1 MTDAAVI
8 QATFADFRIIK
19 GRKQTQLVFEVPI
32 EQADEA
38 LRIMG
43 GLPRSD
49 AERWFAIARLEPKA
63 ATTSKEAPEKPR
75 QHFSEMPLP
84 QQIALRCGDKRF
96 WDFILSTQ
104 RKFAGS
110 SEDAAACVRSYCG
123 VKSRSEI
130 QPGTAAAEK
139 WKRLDD
145 QYYFFQRGE

>member
-8 QATFADFRIIK
+8 QATFADFKIIK
-19 GRKQTQLVFEVPI
+19 GRKQTQLVFEIPI
-32 EQADEA
+32 EQADDA

-63 ATTSKEAPEKPR
+63 AAATPKEASEKPR
-75 QHFSEMPLP
+75 QQFGTMPLP
-84 QQIALRCGDKRF
+84 QQIALRCGDKGF
-96 WDFILSTQ
+96 WSFLRHNAQAVNSSDEA
-104 RKFAGS
+104 AGY
-110 SEDAAACVRSYCG
+110 VRQYCG

-130 QPGTAAAEK
+130 QPGTQAAEK